1 MKDLKINAAQS
12 CGYWWCLVAWLV
24 LSALSGCGA
33 PPEPTLNLYRAIQV
47 GDLDQI
53 KRHLHWGTDI
63 NQAGPDG
70 DYPLHMAARRGQVVV
85 VEELLRHGAV
95 RDVRDAHGLTPLELA
110 LLAGKTQ
117 VARSFLQA
125 GARLDPQALLQVLV
139 DQGVSDRDTLGLV
152 VAQGADV
159 NAADAQGTRPLHRAI
174 RSGQVRVVKRLIAL
188 GADVNL
194 TDGQGQSPLAL
205 AKAGNQADI
214 GALLTTFG
222 ASLRPQP
229 SNPDHDARHP

>member
-1 MKDLKINAAQS
+1 MKDLKINASQS
-12 CGYWWCLVAWLV
+12 CGNWWCLVAWLI
-24 LSALSGCGA
+24 LSTLSGCTA
-33 PPEPTLNLYRAIQV
+33 PPEPTLNLYRAIQA

-85 VEELLRHGAV
+85 VEELVRHGAV

-117 VARSFLQA
+117 VARILLQA
-125 GARLDPQALLQVLV
+125 GARQDPQALLQVLV

-159 NAADAQGTRPLHRAI
+159 NAPDAQGVPPLHRAI
-174 RSGQVRVVKRLIAL
+174 RASQVLVVKRLIAL

-194 TDGQGQSPLAL
+194 TDGQGLSPLAL

-214 GALLTTFG
+214 AALLNAFG
-222 ASLRPQP
+222 ASLRPP
-229 SNPDHDARHP
+229 PFKPDHDAKHP